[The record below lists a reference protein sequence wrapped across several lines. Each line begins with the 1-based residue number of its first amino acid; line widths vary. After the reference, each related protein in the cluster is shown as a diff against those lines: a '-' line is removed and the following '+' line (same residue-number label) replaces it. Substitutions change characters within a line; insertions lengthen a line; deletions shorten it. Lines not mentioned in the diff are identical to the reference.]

1 MSEFNKNQYESET
14 KQRWGNTEAYRES
27 QINTAG
33 YSKERWNNVAAGM
46 NDIFSEFAS
55 CMNDGES
62 ADSNIAQGIVKRLQD
77 YITANFYNCTDE
89 ILAGLGQMYVADD
102 RFRSNIDKSGE
113 GMAEFVSAAIRAY
126 VGASDEGK

>member
-33 YSKERWNNVAAGM
+33 YSKERWNNVAA
-46 NDIFSEFAS
+46 
-55 CMNDGES
+55 
-62 ADSNIAQGIVKRLQD
+62 
-77 YITANFYNCTDE
+77 NFYNCTDE

-113 GMAEFVSAAIRAY
+113 GTAEFVSAAIRVY

>member
-1 MSEFNKNQYESET
+1 
-14 KQRWGNTEAYRES
+14 
-27 QINTAG
+27 
-33 YSKERWNNVAAGM
+33 
-46 NDIFSEFAS
+46 
-55 CMNDGES
+55 MNDGES

-113 GMAEFVSAAIRAY
+113 GTAEFVSAAIRVY